1 MIFRPWIFTG
11 SLLILLVV
19 LYLWR
24 RASLEGKFILIAAL
38 ASLAAY
44 AHLGY
49 YLLLLTGLSFLV
61 FLWVA
66 LAWTWVAIRRL
77 EFSRQVKGEAMA
89 GENVPVNYT
98 ARSLAFLPL
107 YHARIWDKAYRARSD
122 DSQDDVPFEEPGY
135 VGFLKIIKREKSEGI
150 LHIMPNVRGRVHF
163 GPVAIEGGDP
173 FGIFHSI
180 KWLPVAS
187 ECLVL
192 PSWVRMT
199 GLPSIP
205 ARLGAREQEH
215 LVGKEGHSHEFLGIR
230 PWTEGDSLR
239 GVHWGLTAKHNAL
252 IVRQFQK
259 EVEEEVL
266 IILDA
271 DREGD
276 IGYGSENALEYLIT
290 LSLSLVNAAVEMSR
304 PWSLVIV
311 DKKTYSFS
319 HKMKEPLRQ
328 AQYALAALQAKREE
342 PIEDLLDNVR
352 AEYPNAA
359 CILLTPRTDQAV
371 SDALSRGDAIIGGD
385 VQSILIRVDPDSF
398 TSSVGSGLK
407 SIKQR
412 RVRSEKQPGMVSS
425 IRSRLPEI
433 TVRQGDNL
441 ADLFAGV
448 AIS

>member
-1 MIFRPWIFTG
+1 MTFRPWLTLA
-11 SLLILLVV
+11 SLLILLAII
-19 LYLWR
+19 YLGK
-24 RASLEGKFILIAAL
+24 RASLEGKFLLGAAI

-44 AHLGY
+44 FHLHF
-49 YLLLLTGLSFLV
+49 YLLLLTALSFFV
-61 FLWVA
+61 FLGVA
-66 LAWTWVAIRRL
+66 LVWTWIAIRSL
-77 EFSRQVKGEAMA
+77 EFKRQVKEEAMA

-98 ARSLAFLPL
+98 IRSRASLPL
-107 YHARIWDKAYRARSD
+107 YHARIWDRAYRPRSD
-122 DSQDDVPFEEPGY
+122 DSQDEIPFEEPGY
-135 VGFLKIIKREKSEGI
+135 VGFLKIDKREKSEGI
-150 LHIMPNVRGRVHF
+150 LHIMPPVRGRMHF
-163 GPVAIEGGDP
+163 GPIAIEGGDP

-180 KWLPVAS
+180 KWLPAAS

-230 PWTEGDSLR
+230 PWTDGDSLR

-259 EVEEEVL
+259 EVEEELL

-276 IGYGSENALEYLIT
+276 VGDGSENSLEYLIT
-290 LSLSLVNAAVEMSR
+290 LSLSLVNASVEMAR

-311 DKKTYSFS
+311 DKKLNTYTY
-319 HKMKEPLRQ
+319 KMKEALRQ
-328 AQYALAALQAKREE
+328 AQYALAGLHAKREE
-342 PIEDLLDNVR
+342 PIEDLLDGVR

-371 SDALSRGDAIIGGD
+371 ADAITKGDATIGGGI
-385 VQSILIRVDPDSF
+385 QSILVRVDPNSF
-398 TSSVGSGLK
+398 TSSVESGLK

-412 RVRSEKQPGMVSS
+412 RVRSEKQPAMVSG

-441 ADLFAGV
+441 SDLFAGV
-448 AIS
+448 VIS